1 MNNCTKKIKNT
12 KLQMSYLFVLLNVFT
27 TLTGHLKSFTSAK
40 QQKENANFLLKHEF
54 SMGVILV
61 CS

>member
-12 KLQMSYLFVLLNVFT
+12 KLQMSFVLLSVFT
-27 TLTGHLKSFTSAK
+27 ILTGHLKSFTSAK

-61 CS
+61 CF